1 NLTLKGATAKANRID
16 ANVGGKLQ
24 IESVQDEQKLKS
36 KSNQAGLSVSVSL
49 GNAWGGNIGF
59 SADQASEN
67 YRQVSEQSGLF
78 AEEGGYHINANQL
91 TAEDIQ
97 NRSSSQ
103 AMSGAA
109 SFGMSHQEGHFEEK
123 GTGKVVKNPE
133 NSNLDTSNLKW
144 VKESTSPSLN
154 TGIPMYESHHD
165 SSVTKSTITAGKI
178 TLNKDSQPIHSTV
191 EALAKTLNINTA
203 LDEANQQ
210 VEKPRDTQS
219 QLQEQKIIRDAV
231 GNLQSAMATYT
242 ANQAKVAELEA
253 ERLEQ
258 DSQKLQQKT
267 TAL

>member
-1 NLTLKGATAKANRID
+1 
-16 ANVGGKLQ
+16 
-24 IESVQDEQKLKS
+24 S
-36 KSNQAGLSVSVSL
+36 QAGLSVSISF
-49 GNAWGGNIGF
+49 GNAWGANLGL
-59 SADQASEN
+59 SADRASEN

-78 AEEGGYHINANQL
+78 AEEGGYHINANQVHLKGGSIASQNANHSELATNHL

-103 AMSGAA
+103 AMSGGA
-109 SFGMSHQEGHFEEK
+109 SFGISHQEGHFEEK

-133 NSNLDTSNLKW
+133 ASNLDTSNLKW

-210 VEKPRDTQS
+210 VE
-219 QLQEQKIIRDAV
+219 
-231 GNLQSAMATYT
+231 
-242 ANQAKVAELEA
+242 
-253 ERLEQ
+253 
-258 DSQKLQQKT
+258 
-267 TAL
+267 